1 MVPDPVPTAQ
11 SGVDF
16 RRVYEAEVERVY
28 YRLQRLGVPERD
40 LEDKVHDV
48 FVLVHRRL
56 ADYDP
61 SRPIGPWIAGFTVR
75 VAADHRK
82 RVSRKRELM
91 QEDVG
96 AVSQAPDPEKALQAR
111 QQHEVL
117 IMLLDR
123 LDPDRRE
130 VVVLHDL
137 EGHSMPEIAELLGV
151 GLNTLYSRLRLGREQ
166 LARDLRR
173 ARIKDMAR

>member
-1 MVPDPVPTAQ
+1 
-11 SGVDF
+11 
-16 RRVYEAEVERVY
+16 
-28 YRLQRLGVPERD
+28 
-40 LEDKVHDV
+40 
-48 FVLVHRRL
+48 
-56 ADYDP
+56 
-61 SRPIGPWIAGFTVR
+61 

-96 AVSQAPDPEKALQAR
+96 AVSQAPDPEEALQAR

-137 EGHSMPEIAELLGV
+137 EGHSMPEIAEMLGV